1 VPGFS
6 YMAKKILL
14 IFAALVILISAG
26 VIYLNRVYLPTK
38 VKALIVKGIED
49 TTQKK
54 VSLDS
59 LNFNV
64 FKGLVLKGLTIYDD
78 TGILLSLEE
87 GSCTFLILP
96 VFKKNIILPTI
107 RLKSP
112 VLFLARK
119 ADNSLNILEPFF
131 KKSAK
136 AGKNGFNILFYKISI
151 TDARINF
158 KDDTLTPFFSK
169 SINNISLA
177 VTYSLPNKVSFN
189 LKCEIPA
196 VLPLKITSLGQYN
209 ITQQE
214 LKANVAIKDLSP
226 GEFSGY
232 YRDLGLVFPN
242 GKIDADLDLRFK
254 DKELNVDLDLQSKSL
269 AFTREKISAKLNST
283 VKASLK
289 YSLKDKQL
297 GYSGKAVISDSAV
310 SGIEFAGKIDGINGE
325 VKFDNSGLTSENL
338 RANCLGLAVA
348 AKMNLTDF
356 SDPLIKIHATS
367 SLNLSAA
374 QNILK
379 DKFKITFPAQI
390 QGQGQVFLTVESG
403 AGSTRID
410 GFIDVIN
417 STLKFEKNGPVFE
430 NINGKLK
437 FTPSQLSWPDLN
449 FKYLGINYKT
459 DGTLVNFGAP
469 AVEFKI
475 SSKDLNLESALAIS
489 GKRIKFS
496 KLNGSYIN
504 SRFSLAGELDL
515 TGSSAVNADI
525 GGSLDIDLNDLAVPL
540 VKFKNELERIKPVG
554 IVHAQGQLSGN
565 IKDIRSCSLQAR
577 LSGGSISFYG
587 LKSGD
592 FLLSYNQENRIAEIA
607 QMQMLLYDGIINAAG
622 KMNFGSDNLPFWVSA
637 DIQGVNL
644 EKLKMDTPAKNND
657 IAGILRGDVKINGYS
672 GDLSRLSGA
681 GNIFITGGKLWQLNL
696 FKGMGKLIFAEDL
709 ARVVFSEGYCG
720 FVIQNK
726 SFFTDSFKL
735 KSNLAE
741 LDGTAKIG
749 FDSTIDASIKI
760 HILDEMVP
768 LQNNLKDIITT
779 IIGQSNAFGLIKITG
794 TLQQPK
800 YKFKPAVVDIFK
812 GLKDSAIGNIF

>member
-1 VPGFS
+1 MPGFS

-49 TTQKK
+49 ATQKK
-54 VSLDS
+54 VSLVS
-59 LNFNV
+59 LNFNI

-78 TGILLSLEE
+78 TGTLLSLEE

-112 VLFLARK
+112 VLFLERK
-119 ADNSLNILEPFF
+119 ADNSFNILEPFF
-131 KKSAK
+131 KKSVK
-136 AGKNGFNILFYKISI
+136 SGKNGFNILFYKISI

-158 KDDTLTPFFSK
+158 KDDTLTPFFTK

-196 VLPLKITSLGQYN
+196 ALPLKITSLGQYN
-209 ITQQE
+209 ISQQE

-232 YRDLGLVFPN
+232 YRDLGLVFPD

-254 DKELNVDLDLQSKSL
+254 DEELNIDLDLQSKSL
-269 AFTREKISAKLNST
+269 AFSKGKISAKLNST
-283 VKASLK
+283 VKASLQ

-297 GYSGKAVISDSAV
+297 KYSGKAGISDSVV

-338 RANCLGLAVA
+338 KANCLGLPVA
-348 AKMNLTDF
+348 AKMNLVDF
-356 SDPLIKIHATS
+356 SNPLIKIYVTS
-367 SLNLSAA
+367 SLNLIAA
-374 QNILK
+374 QDILK
-379 DKFKITFPAQI
+379 DRFKITFPAQI
-390 QGQGQVFLTVESG
+390 QGQGQFFLSVESG
-403 AGSTRID
+403 EGATRIA
-410 GFIDVIN
+410 GFIDVVN

-430 NINGKLK
+430 SINGKLK

-449 FKYLGINYKT
+449 FKYLGINYKSS
-459 DGTLVNFGAP
+459 GTLVNFGAP
-469 AVEFKI
+469 EVEFML
-475 SSKDLNLESALAIS
+475 SSEDLNLESALAIS
-489 GKRIKFS
+489 GKSIKFS
-496 KLNGSYIN
+496 KLKGSYIN
-504 SRFSLAGELDL
+504 SRFSLAGAVDL
-515 TGSSAVNADI
+515 AGSSAINADI

-540 VKFKNELERIKPVG
+540 IKFKNELERIKPLG

-565 IKDIRSCSLQAR
+565 IKDIRSCLLQAR
-577 LSGGSISFYG
+577 FSSDAISFYG

-592 FLLSYNQENRIAEIA
+592 FLLSYNQENGIAEIA
-607 QMQMLLYDGIINAAG
+607 GMQMLLYDGTINAAG
-622 KMNFGSDNLPFWVSA
+622 KMNLSSGNLPFWINA
-637 DIQGVNL
+637 DVQGVNL
-644 EKLKMDTPAKNND
+644 EKLKMDTPAKSND
-657 IAGILRGDVKINGYS
+657 IAGTMRGDVKLNGFS

-681 GNIFITGGKLWQLNL
+681 GNIFISGGKLWQLDL

-720 FVIQNK
+720 FVIQDK
-726 SFFTDSFKL
+726 SFFTDSLKL
-735 KSNLAE
+735 KSNLVE

-779 IIGQSNAFGLIKITG
+779 IIGQSNAFGLIRITG

-812 GLKDSAIGNIF
+812 GLKDSAIGSIF

>member
-6 YMAKKILL
+6 YMVKKILL

-49 TTQKK
+49 VTQKK
-54 VSLDS
+54 VSLAS
-59 LNFNV
+59 LNFNI

-78 TGILLSLEE
+78 TGILFSLEE

-96 VFKKNIILPTI
+96 IIKKNIILPTI

-112 VLFLARK
+112 VLFLERK

-131 KKSAK
+131 KKSSK

-151 TDARINF
+151 TDARVNF
-158 KDDTLTPFFSK
+158 KDDTLTPFFTK
-169 SINNISLA
+169 SINNISLSA
-177 VTYSLPNKVSFN
+177 TYSLPNKVSFN

-209 ITQQE
+209 ISQQE

-232 YRDLGLVFPN
+232 YRDLGLVFPD

-269 AFTREKISAKLNST
+269 AFTKEKISAKLNST

-289 YSLKDKQL
+289 YSLKDGQL
-297 GYSGKAVISDSAV
+297 KYSGKAVISDSAV

-325 VKFDNSGLTSENL
+325 VKFDDSGLTSENL

-356 SDPLIKIHATS
+356 SNPLIKIHATS
-367 SLNLSAA
+367 SLDLSAA
-374 QNILK
+374 QSILK
-379 DKFKITFPAQI
+379 DRFKITFPAQI

-403 AGSTRID
+403 AGATRID

-459 DGTLVNFGAP
+459 AGSLVNFGSP
-469 AVEFKI
+469 AVEFKL

-489 GKRIKFS
+489 GKSIKFS
-496 KLNGSYIN
+496 KLKGSYIN
-504 SRFSLAGELDL
+504 LRFSLAGELDL
-515 TGSSAVNADI
+515 TGSSAINADI
-525 GGSLDIDLNDLAVPL
+525 GGSLDIDLNDLAVPQ
-540 VKFKNELERIKPVG
+540 IKPAG

-577 LSGGSISFYG
+577 FSSDSIFFYG

-592 FLLSYNQENRIAEIA
+592 FLLNYNQENGIAEISG
-607 QMQMLLYDGIINAAG
+607 MQMLLYDGIINAAG

-637 DIQGVNL
+637 DVQGVNI

-657 IAGILRGDVKINGYS
+657 IAGILRGDVKINGFS
-672 GDLSRLSGA
+672 SDLSRLSGA

-726 SFFTDSFKL
+726 SFFTDSLKL

-800 YKFKPAVVDIFK
+800 YKFQPAVVDIFK